1 MNQNAEHIR
10 KLVDRLNGYRHEYYN
25 ENSPSVSDAVYDHLY
40 DELKRLET
48 ETGIVLSNSPTQTVG
63 YKAVS
68 ALDKVRHPIPLLSLD
83 KTKQIREL
91 LTFLK
96 KKYALLMLKLDG
108 LTVKLVYED
117 GRLIEGSTRG
127 DGEEGEIITHNV
139 PAFRNVP
146 LNIPYKE
153 RLVVTGEGFIHK
165 HDFARL
171 KDTLVGSDGKPYR
184 NARNLAAG
192 SIRSL
197 SAETCKEREVNFFA
211 FNVLEGLDEFTVQ
224 KDSRSRKL
232 LAIKEYGF
240 KICPFIPLSPDVTES
255 ELESQ
260 INTLV
265 ELAETTDIPIDGMV
279 VRFDSL
285 AYSRSLG
292 RTGHHY
298 NDGLAFKFE
307 DDTYETVFRS
317 IEWQTGRTG
326 EIAPVAVFDTVEID
340 GCDVSRA
347 SLHNLTFIK
356 NLELV
361 PGCRILVSKR
371 NMIIPHIEDNLD
383 RGRYTDITP
392 PVCPCCGSK
401 TRTYSRKTSDGRTVE
416 TLHCDNPQCDSQITR
431 RFVHFASKK
440 AMNIEGLSEATL
452 EKFLN
457 LGYLH
462 SFQDI
467 YHLEEHREDIV
478 ALDGYGEKSFDRLWE
493 SINASRRTS
502 FVRYLV
508 SMDIPM
514 IGRTKSRILDT
525 VFSGNLTAFEQAA
538 VGDYDFTQLEDFGEI
553 LNHNIHSWFAD
564 EANLDLW
571 KNLQNEF
578 TFEQRKEETIMTKE
592 NKFTGCTIVATGK
605 LEHFTRDGINDKI
618 LELGAKPG
626 SSVTKKTDYLICG
639 EKAGSKLAKAQSLG
653 IPILTEAEFLEMI
666 A

>member
-63 YKAVS
+63 YKAIS

-326 EIAPVAVFDTVEID
+326 
-340 GCDVSRA
+340 
-347 SLHNLTFIK
+347 
-356 NLELV
+356 
-361 PGCRILVSKR
+361 
-371 NMIIPHIEDNLD
+371 
-383 RGRYTDITP
+383 
-392 PVCPCCGSK
+392 
-401 TRTYSRKTSDGRTVE
+401 
-416 TLHCDNPQCDSQITR
+416 
-431 RFVHFASKK
+431 
-440 AMNIEGLSEATL
+440 
-452 EKFLN
+452 
-457 LGYLH
+457 
-462 SFQDI
+462 
-467 YHLEEHREDIV
+467 
-478 ALDGYGEKSFDRLWE
+478 
-493 SINASRRTS
+493 
-502 FVRYLV
+502 
-508 SMDIPM
+508 
-514 IGRTKSRILDT
+514 
-525 VFSGNLTAFEQAA
+525 
-538 VGDYDFTQLEDFGEI
+538 
-553 LNHNIHSWFAD
+553 
-564 EANLDLW
+564 
-571 KNLQNEF
+571 
-578 TFEQRKEETIMTKE
+578 
-592 NKFTGCTIVATGK
+592 
-605 LEHFTRDGINDKI
+605 
-618 LELGAKPG
+618 
-626 SSVTKKTDYLICG
+626 
-639 EKAGSKLAKAQSLG
+639 
-653 IPILTEAEFLEMI
+653 
-666 A
+666 